1 VSYTEDGLIFEDGT
15 HLPADVVIYATGFT
29 GNLRDSVREYF
40 GEEIYA
46 QVEDY
51 WGINQEGELKGAYVP
66 TGRMFLERCLHWVL
80 SLELTL

>member
-66 TGRMFLERCLHWVL
+66 TGRMFPERCLHWVL